1 MKKTLTYLLICLA
14 MYVNAAIA
22 KTDII
27 AFATDLQKDGRIA
40 AQQHVPILII
50 FTSPDCHYCE
60 RVMNNFLIPMQRN
73 PEYAHK
79 VMMRRVEIN
88 NAAKLIGFDGSVTTQ
103 QAYAATQKARFTP
116 TVMVYT
122 PNGISAA
129 DPLVGLGPEE
139 YYGTYLDGL
148 IDAGVAKASAH

>member
-1 MKKTLTYLLICLA
+1 MKKAYTYLIICLA
-14 MYVNAAIA
+14 LFVNTAIA
-22 KTDII
+22 KTDTIVY
-27 AFATDLQKDGRIA
+27 ATDLQKDGRIA
-40 AQQHVPILII
+40 AQNHVPVLII

-73 PEYAHK
+73 PEYTHK

-88 NAAKLIGFDGSVTTQ
+88 NASKLIGFDGAVTTQ

-116 TVMVYT
+116 TVIVYT
-122 PNGISAA
+122 PDGTAAA

-139 YYGTYLDGL
+139 YYGSYLDGL
-148 IDAGVAKASAH
+148 IDAGVTKTNQH

>member
-1 MKKTLTYLLICLA
+1 MKKALTYLFLCLGL
-14 MYVNAAIA
+14 YVNTAFA

-27 AFATDLQKDGRIA
+27 AFAKDLQKDGQIA

-60 RVMNNFLIPMQRN
+60 RVMKNFLIPMQGN

-79 VMMRRVEIN
+79 VIMRRVEIN
-88 NAAKLIGFDGSVTTQ
+88 NASKLIDFDGVVTTQ
-103 QAYAATQKARFTP
+103 QAYAATQKAHFTP
-116 TVMVYT
+116 TMIVYT
-122 PNGISAA
+122 PNGTSAA

-139 YYGTYLDGL
+139 YYGSYLDGL
-148 IDAGVAKASAH
+148 IDAGVAKSRQ